1 MSGESSGPR
10 NKMETDAPLATNY
23 CYIAMDATYVTIWT
37 QILILFVKST
47 LSTFCPSVFYP
58 FIALCLTT

>member
-1 MSGESSGPR
+1 
-10 NKMETDAPLATNY
+10 METDAPLETNY